1 LHGSLNWYKYV
12 RDSPNPYIS
21 QEELERRY
29 ESRKKQVVL
38 QDLVWF
44 LPSSETPFD
53 ESQLFVEPI
62 IITPVL
68 YKQFY
73 DEQYIY
79 KKVFN
84 PLWCKAKSSLSKCKS
99 LIIIGYSFAATD
111 FNTRRLFLEAFS
123 DNILNELIIVN
134 PDRKAIEETKRMTQF
149 RRIKTF
155 KNLEDFVQYRILEYT
170 ALLCSCCLYPI

>member
-1 LHGSLNWYKYV
+1 MHGSLNWYKYV

-79 KKVFN
+79 KKSV
-84 PLWCKAKSSLSKCKS
+84 
-99 LIIIGYSFAATD
+99 
-111 FNTRRLFLEAFS
+111 
-123 DNILNELIIVN
+123 
-134 PDRKAIEETKRMTQF
+134 
-149 RRIKTF
+149 
-155 KNLEDFVQYRILEYT
+155 
-170 ALLCSCCLYPI
+170 